1 MSYEVVYTMSREAT
15 PAEWEVATT
24 LLSAWLERSTALSP
38 ALFANADIRIG
49 PESLLVDL
57 VGAEDLVVDRNAATT
72 IWSARTASPDA
83 ARVLAGVLLT
93 LQFACGGDTFQ
104 LSGSK
109 KGEWQRAATLLAP
122 VWGGAY
128 PARTMAP
135 RRFKADTL
143 VYVDHGENARLL
155 REYFRTHLDLDEAA
169 LPDRDFRDLLAD
181 S

>member
-24 LLSAWLERSTALSP
+24 LLTAWLERCSALSP
-38 ALFANADIRIG
+38 ALFATADIRVG
-49 PESLLVDL
+49 PESLLVEL

-72 IWSARTASPDA
+72 IWSARTTSPDA
-83 ARVLAGVLLT
+83 ARVLAGVLLC
-93 LQFACGGDTFQ
+93 LQYACGGDTFQ

-109 KGEWQRAATLLAP
+109 KGEWQSAATLLSP
-122 VWGGAY
+122 VWGGSY

-143 VYVDHGENARLL
+143 VYVDHGENAARL
-155 REYFRTHLDLDEAA
+155 RSYFRTHLELEETA